1 MPVPTREMAEEA
13 KRGLEWR
20 KEYGRGGTEVGV
32 ARARDI
38 ANRANLSEQ
47 TIGRM
52 VSYFARHEVD
62 KQGKGFSPGEEGY
75 PSAGRIAWALWGGDP
90 GKSWADKEWA
100 KIQRRKAAPD
110 ALKVGDFVSW
120 NSSGGRARGR
130 IIRIERDGRLEVPN
144 SSFSVTGTED
154 DPAALIRLYRD
165 GEATDTIVGHKFS
178 TLTLISERNRKEE
191 EMFTRR
197 DITFEDAEIKVSK
210 SGKGVFSGYASVFG
224 GVDSYDDSI
233 MKGAYNEVIDS
244 VMKGS
249 GRMPKMFVNHKSYE
263 VPVGKWTKMME
274 DDKGLYMEG
283 EFTPGNPQSEVIKAA
298 MQHGTVD
305 GLSIGFRVGDYEII
319 ETGGEKLRLIKSV
332 SELPEVSIVTFPAD
346 DAARI
351 DLASVKSSLEQITNI
366 KDFESFLRDAGGFSR
381 ALATATAS
389 RAKSLFSQSESESQE
404 MPEELRREILRNYLS
419 TRTL

>member
-1 MPVPTREMAEEA
+1 
-13 KRGLEWR
+13 
-20 KEYGRGGTEVGV
+20 
-32 ARARDI
+32 
-38 ANRANLSEQ
+38 
-47 TIGRM
+47 
-52 VSYFARHEVD
+52 
-62 KQGKGFSPGEEGY
+62 
-75 PSAGRIAWALWGGDP
+75 
-90 GKSWADKEWA
+90 
-100 KIQRRKAAPD
+100 
-110 ALKVGDFVSW
+110 
-120 NSSGGRARGR
+120 
-130 IIRIERDGRLEVPN
+130 
-144 SSFSVTGTED
+144 
-154 DPAALIRLYRD
+154 
-165 GEATDTIVGHKFS
+165 
-178 TLTLISERNRKEE
+178 
-191 EMFTRR
+191 MFTRR
-197 DITFEDAEIKVSK
+197 DINFEDAEIKVSK

-249 GRMPKMFVNHKSYE
+249 ARMPKMFVNHKSYE
-263 VPVGKWTKMME
+263 VPVGKWAKMYE
-274 DDKGLYMEG
+274 DDKGLFMEG

-298 MQHGTVD
+298 MQHGTID

-346 DAARI
+346 DSARI

-389 RAKSLFSQSESESQE
+389 RAKSLFSQSESESLE
-404 MPEELRREILRNYLS
+404 MPEELKREILRNYLS

>member
-90 GKSWADKEWA
+90 GKSWADKEWS
-100 KIQRRKAAPD
+100 KIQ
-110 ALKVGDFVSW
+110 
-120 NSSGGRARGR
+120 
-130 IIRIERDGRLEVPN
+130 
-144 SSFSVTGTED
+144 
-154 DPAALIRLYRD
+154 
-165 GEATDTIVGHKFS
+165 
-178 TLTLISERNRKEE
+178 NRKEAQ
-191 EMFTRR
+191 MFTRR

-263 VPVGKWTKMME
+263 VPVGKWTKMYE
-274 DDKGLYMEG
+274 DDKGLFMEG

-346 DAARI
+346 DSARI

-389 RAKSLFSQSESESQE
+389 RAKGLFSQSESESQE
-404 MPEELRREILRNYLS
+404 MPEELKREILRNYLS

>member
-1 MPVPTREMAEEA
+1 MPVPTREMANEA
-13 KRGLEWR
+13 KRGLAWR
-20 KEYGRGGTEVGV
+20 EEYGRGGTEVGV

-38 ANRANLSEQ
+38 SNRKNLSEQ

-90 GKSWADKEWA
+90 GQTWANKEWA
-100 KIQRRKAAPD
+100 MIQRRKAAPD

-130 IIRIERDGRLEVPN
+130 ITRIERNGRLEIPN

-154 DPAALIRLYRD
+154 DPAALIRVYRN

-197 DITFEDAEIKVSK
+197 EISLEDAEIKVSK
-210 SGKGVFSGYASVFG
+210 SGKSMFSGYASVFG
-224 GVDSYDDSI
+224 GVDSYDDTI
-233 MKGAYNEVIDS
+233 MKGAYRDVIEM
-244 VMKGS
+244 VGKGS
-249 GRMPKMFVNHKSYE
+249 ARMPKMFVNHRSWE
-263 VPVGKWTKMME
+263 IPVGKWTKMYE
-274 DDKGLYMEG
+274 DDKGLFMEG
-283 EFTPGNPQSEVIKAA
+283 EFTKGNPQADIIKAG
-298 MQHGTVD
+298 MEHGTID

-319 ETGGEKLRLIKSV
+319 ETEGEKLRLIKSV

-346 DAARI
+346 DAARV
-351 DLASVKSSLEQITNI
+351 DLSSVKATLEQINDI
-366 KDFESFLRDAGGFSR
+366 RDFEAFLRDAGGFSK
-381 ALATATAS
+381 ALAMATAS
-389 RAKSLFSQSESESQE
+389 RAKRLFAQSESESVE
-404 MPEELRREILRNYLS
+404 LPEELKREILRNYLS
-419 TRTL
+419 TQTL